1 MQTNP
6 MEYLRIFFRRKWLI
20 IVPMFVGLVLGVC
33 SGIIMPKK
41 YMSTTRIQIQEG
53 KADNPLFD
61 KLAVSSQMEQRAKA
75 VRERMLSWGSLV
87 EVVKRLKMD
96 RQAKT
101 PYEFERIV
109 VMLREEIAF
118 SIKGANIIQVSYV
131 STDPVLA
138 QALVQNIMQIFV
150 EDNVTAQNKE
160 TADAIKFIEEQLTV
174 YRGKIK
180 SSEIAKLKDQLNLL
194 LVDSTESHPK
204 VKELREQ
211 IAYKM
216 EELKKENLEYSE
228 DVRLSAESTKGMLD
242 EIKKAL
248 NTVNRSSP
256 TPEAAPE
263 TAGDDFYKVMLID
276 KMDNVMA
283 RDVGV
288 NESIY
293 NSLLQRLET
302 AKITQ
307 RLQASK
313 EGMRY
318 IVLDPPRIPHLP
330 IQPNKLFNALIGFLL
345 GLAAG
350 AAVVFIMEFLDKSFL
365 DVQEAQA
372 YFGAPVLGA
381 ISRITTAEDIEES
394 RQKQV
399 WFLFWM
405 ASSGVLAIAFTIM
418 IAAFIKV

>member
-6 MEYLRIFFRRKWLI
+6 MEYFRIFFRRKWLI
-20 IVPMFVGLVLGVC
+20 IIPMFVGLVLGVC

-41 YMSTTRIQIQEG
+41 YKSTTKIQIQEG
-53 KADNPLFD
+53 KTDNPLFNN
-61 KLAVSSQMEQRAKA
+61 LAVSTQMEQRAKA
-75 VRERMLSWGSLV
+75 VRERMLSWDSLV

-96 RQAKT
+96 AGAKT

-109 VMLREEIAF
+109 VQLRDEIAF
-118 SIKGANIIQVSYV
+118 GFKGANIIQVSYV
-131 STDPVLA
+131 STDPALA

-194 LVDSTESHPK
+194 LVDSTEIHPK

-216 EELKKENLEYSE
+216 EELKKEDLEYSE
-228 DVRLSAESTKGMLD
+228 DVRLSVESTKGMLD

-256 TPEAAPE
+256 TPESASAA
-263 TAGDDFYKVMLID
+263 TGDDFYKVMLID

-283 RDVGV
+283 RDVSV
-288 NESIY
+288 NEGIY

-302 AKITQ
+302 ARITQ
-307 RLQASK
+307 RLQSSK

-318 IVLDPPRIPHLP
+318 IVLDPPRVPQHP
-330 IQPNKLFNALIGFLL
+330 VQPNKLFNTLIGFLL

-350 AAVVFIMEFLDKSFL
+350 AVVVFVMEFFDKSFL
-365 DVQEAQA
+365 DIQEARA
-372 YFGAPVLGA
+372 FFGAPVLGA
-381 ISRITTAEDIEES
+381 ISKITTAEEIEEH
-394 RQKQV
+394 RQKQI

-405 ASSGVLAIAFTIM
+405 GSSGVLAIAFTIM
-418 IAAFIKV
+418 IAAFIRG